1 MTVRMREMHVLVR
14 KWVGGGVS
22 ALVLRLVLGSIPG
35 STNNQCIK
43 INKENVLLLLLYL
56 TMVRP
61 ASPLG

>member
-1 MTVRMREMHVLVR
+1 MYWS
-14 KWVGGGVS
+14 WVGGGVS